1 MNSVILFVMYSSHFI
16 NRAKHVGSIQLKTA
30 IFIAVFLCLS
40 DSYAQEYNN
49 WLLSGNTILNFDTS
63 PATIICSGD
72 ESEEF
77 GFHNY
82 TVALSDD
89 NGKMILSG
97 CLERDD
103 NSEIVYVIK
112 NANNQDLVRI
122 NNADPQNAIA
132 CKIPQGGYYIA
143 LVYRTRLDKPREL
156 HIYKFGQN
164 ANLENE
170 YIFKDSDYSFFI
182 DFVRL
187 EDCIVLIAYR
197 KNQIETYKLTSD
209 GCIMWKTSE
218 MLLDKFLNKLI
229 SSCDIDHS
237 IDNTKIIAS
246 TYGVA
251 YVLNFDKNYG
261 DVTIAQRFENDIYKT
276 MAFSPTDKYF
286 LTIDDEQLKGF
297 KYDNDFDYVL
307 DNPDIIYNLPKDN
320 NVVCNQCWEMAVGV
334 DGKLYLHS
342 QYYDNILVLD
352 GIESGNI
359 TETIIQ
365 SDCLKRTYFP
375 RIPRMIPPNKCK
387 ISAIFDNATVCY
399 GEPLKVILS
408 GTAPYEVSYTL
419 NSETKSFKTNNTEY
433 QIDNIPG
440 SYKLTKITDS
450 KGCEIEPDNNNSAEI
465 LPKLL
470 KLTITHE
477 SN

>member
-1 MNSVILFVMYSSHFI
+1 MYSNQFI
-16 NRAKHVGSIQLKTA
+16 NRSILDRSIKLKTA

-49 WLLSGNTILNFDTS
+49 WLLGGNTILNFDTS
-63 PATIICSGD
+63 PATIICCEG
-72 ESEEF
+72 ESENF

-82 TVALSDD
+82 TVAISDD
-89 NGKMILSG
+89 NGEMILSG
-97 CLERDD
+97 SLEWDD

-112 NANNQDLVRI
+112 NANQQDLVRI
-122 NNADPQNAIA
+122 NNADPHNAIA
-132 CKIPQGGYYIA
+132 CKIPHSGYYIA
-143 LVYRTRLDKPREL
+143 LVYRTRLGKPREL
-156 HIYKFGQN
+156 HIYKFDQN

-170 YIFKDSDYSFFI
+170 YIFNDSDYSFFI

-187 EDCIVLIAYR
+187 EECIALIAYR

-209 GCIMWKTSE
+209 GCILWNTSE
-218 MLLDKFLNKLI
+218 MILDNFINILI
-229 SSCDIDHS
+229 PSCDIDHS
-237 IDNTKIIAS
+237 LDNTTIIAT

-251 YVLNFDKNYG
+251 YVLNFDKNNG
-261 DVTIAQRFENDIYKT
+261 NVTIAQRIENDKFQT
-276 MAFSPTDKYF
+276 MAFSPTDKFF
-286 LTIDDEQLKGF
+286 LIIDNEQLKGF
-297 KYDNDFDYVL
+297 KYDNNFDFVL
-307 DNPDIIYNLPKDN
+307 DKPDIIYDLPKDY

-334 DGKLYLHS
+334 DNKLYLRKN
-342 QYYDNILVLD
+342 QTDYLLVLD

-359 TETIIQ
+359 TEEKIQ
-365 SDCLKRTYFP
+365 SECLNNAYFP
-375 RIPRMIPPNKCK
+375 RIPRMPDTKKCK
-387 ISAIFDNATVCY
+387 LSAMFDNATVCY
-399 GEPLKVILS
+399 GEPLKIIIS
-408 GTAPYEVSYTL
+408 GSAPFEVSYTL
-419 NSETKSFKTNNTEY
+419 DGELKTINTDNTEY

-465 LPKLL
+465 LPKLQ